1 MKKTIALLV
10 CAAAIQFVCYAGNVS
25 ISSYVCGTGSTR
37 GEAYS
42 RALAYVP
49 SSATQISVTY
59 ENLGSAKSTTSYRS
73 GYNGSYPTDPT
84 GRFRCKIIFK
94 RN

>member
-1 MKKTIALLV
+1 MITLL
-10 CAAAIQFVCYAGNVS
+10 AAAIQFTCYAGD
-25 ISSYVCGTGSTR
+25 IRLPSYVCGTGSTR

-42 RALAYVP
+42 RALSYVP
-49 SSATQISVTY
+49 SSATQINVTY
-59 ENLGSAKSTTSYRS
+59 ESFGAVKSTTAYRG
-73 GYNGSYPTDPT
+73 GYGGSYPTDPT

>member
-1 MKKTIALLV
+1 MKAIIIGLV
-10 CAAAIQFVCYAGNVS
+10 YAVTTFTCFAGN
-25 ISSYVCGTGSTR
+25 ISFPSYVCGIGSTR

-42 RALAYVP
+42 RALSYVP
-49 SSATQISVTY
+49 SSATPISVTY
-59 ENLGSAKSTTSYRS
+59 ESFGAVKSTTVYKP
-73 GYNGSYPTDPT
+73 GYKGSYPTDPT